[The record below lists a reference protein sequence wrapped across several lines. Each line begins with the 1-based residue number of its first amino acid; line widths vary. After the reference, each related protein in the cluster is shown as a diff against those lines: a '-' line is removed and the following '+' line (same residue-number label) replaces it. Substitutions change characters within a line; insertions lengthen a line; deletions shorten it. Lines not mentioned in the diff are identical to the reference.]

1 MLQEACER
9 VDSLPVSGAS
19 GGTELG
25 KTDRLRAGA
34 VVGPGGLSLAVVL
47 YVVEALALA
56 LILVARRFGLVANEP
71 LWAYA
76 LAICGSSLLSK
87 RLDQWIDAP
96 RGSWRLHVRVFV
108 HAVTVAS
115 VIYLTGWGPALGV
128 CFVYAAL
135 VDLQQSGPA
144 SWRAVLGWSFVCCAA
159 GQLLVFQGVAPTFL
173 SGASSQTLGFLG
185 AFAFGI
191 VIVMAGAIGEGKQRA
206 EVLLARATD
215 DALRSEALH
224 RAVVENAAEG
234 ILTIGSDGLVLSF
247 NAAAEAI
254 FGWTAA
260 EMVGQPGA
268 ITLAEDLRGLLAEYF
283 ETVRSVGHAHAQH
296 GTWEVTGVRR
306 DGTHFPMVIST
317 SAIVVD
323 GFPPITSCI
332 VRDLS
337 EQKGLESQLLHQA
350 LHDGLTGLPNRLML
364 ADRLDQ
370 ILTRARR
377 SVRMCG
383 VLYVDLDRF
392 KTVNDTLGH
401 ATGDELL
408 IETAA
413 RLRGAVRE
421 TDTVARVGGDE
432 FVVLC
437 EDLDGVHHATDVA
450 KRITESLRA
459 PFQLADDTVRIGA
472 SIGIALCNDGM
483 TTGDTLVANADIAMY
498 RAKDNGR
505 NCYELFDEA
514 MQKWV
519 TTQLAL
525 EAGLRTA
532 VERDELR
539 LAYQPIIDADD
550 ATVRGFEAL
559 VRWERPGFGLVPP
572 DEFIALAE
580 DTGLIIEIGAWVLDQ
595 ACRQAAIWADRWPDR
610 RLGVSVNVSS
620 RQLATRDIID
630 TVTTTLAR
638 TGLDP
643 TRLTLELTESTLIDD
658 TINTRSILQELRSFG
673 LNLSLDDFGTGYSS
687 LTYLRAFPINI
698 VKIDKSFVRT
708 IGTEREDTAIV
719 AAVIALANNL
729 NIRVVAEGVETE
741 EQLAV
746 LLQLQCHY
754 LQGYLFSAPQPDTNV
769 VALVEAGRLGFGQS
783 ATPSDEYTELTSNI

>member
-1 MLQEACER
+1 MTGGR
-9 VDSLPVSGAS
+9 PGA
-19 GGTELG
+19 GAA
-25 KTDRLRAGA
+25 KTD
-34 VVGPGGLSLAVVL
+34 GLSFGAPGTGGGFTLTVVL
-47 YVVEALALA
+47 YVVEGLALL
-56 LILVARRFGLVANEP
+56 LILVAQRFGLVANEP

-76 LAICGSSLLSK
+76 LAIGGSSMLSK
-87 RLDQWIDAP
+87 RLDRWIDAP

-108 HAVTVAS
+108 HALTVMS

-144 SWRAVLGWSFVCCAA
+144 SWRAVLGWSLVCCAA
-159 GQLLVFQGVAPTFL
+159 GQLLVFEGWAPSFL
-173 SGASSQTLGFLG
+173 SHSSSQALGFLG
-185 AFAFGI
+185 AFSFGI

-206 EVLLARATD
+206 EVLLARASE

-234 ILTIGSDGLVLSF
+234 IFTIGSDGAVLSF

-254 FGWTAA
+254 FGWTAD

-268 ITLAEDLRGLLAEYF
+268 ITLAEELRGLLAEYL
-283 ETVRSVGHAHAQH
+283 ETVQSVGHEYASH
-296 GTWEVTGVRR
+296 GTWEVTGVRK
-306 DGTHFPMVIST
+306 DGTHFPMVVST

-323 GFPPITSCI
+323 GFSPVTSCI

-337 EQKGLESQLLHQA
+337 EQKRLESQLSHQA

-377 SVRMCG
+377 NGGMCG

-392 KTVNDTLGH
+392 KTINDTLGH
-401 ATGDELL
+401 ATGDLL
-408 IETAA
+408 LVEAA
-413 RLRGAVRE
+413 GRLQAAVRE

-437 EDLDGVHHATDVA
+437 EDLDSVHHATEVTQ
-450 KRITESLRA
+450 RIIASLRA
-459 PFQLADDTVRIGA
+459 PFLLADESLSVSA
-472 SIGIALCNDGM
+472 SIGISLCSDG
-483 TTGDTLVANADIAMY
+483 TATVDTLVANADIAMY

-514 MQKWV
+514 MQLWV
-519 TTQLAL
+519 TTQIAL
-525 EAGLRTA
+525 EAGLRQA
-532 VERDELR
+532 VARDELR
-539 LAYQPIIDADD
+539 LVYQPIIDASD
-550 ATVRGFEAL
+550 AIVRGFEAL
-559 VRWERPGFGLVPP
+559 VRWERPGFGLVAP
-572 DEFIALAE
+572 DEFIAMAE
-580 DTGLIIEIGAWVLDQ
+580 ETGLIIEIGAWVLDQ
-595 ACRQAAIWADRWPDR
+595 ACRQAVSWNERWPRR
-610 RLGVSVNVSS
+610 RLGIAVNVSS
-620 RQLATRDIID
+620 RQLATPEIID
-630 TVTTTLAR
+630 TVRDTIER

-643 TRLTLELTESTLIDD
+643 TQLTLELTESTLIDD
-658 TINTRSILQELRSFG
+658 TVNTRAILSELRALG
-673 LNLSLDDFGTGYSS
+673 VNLSLDDFGTGYSS
-687 LTYLRAFPINI
+687 LTYLRAFPINV

-729 NIRVVAEGVETE
+729 DIRVVAEGVEKP

-746 LLQLQCHY
+746 LLHLRCHY
-754 LQGYLFSAPQPDTNV
+754 LQGYLFSGPRPHADIAELVDAP
-769 VALVEAGRLGFGQS
+769 VAAMGG
-783 ATPSDEYTELTSNI
+783 

>member
-1 MLQEACER
+1 
-9 VDSLPVSGAS
+9 VSGELS
-19 GGTELG
+19 GTAFGSR
-25 KTDRLRAGA
+25 DRLRAGA
-34 VVGPGGLSLAVVL
+34 AGRVGGLSLTVL
-47 YVVEALALA
+47 VCAVEAVALTV
-56 LILVARRFGLVANEP
+56 LVVARRFGLVANQP

-76 LAICGSSLLSK
+76 LAIGGSSLLSK
-87 RLDQWIDAP
+87 RLDRWIAAP
-96 RGSWRLHVRVFV
+96 RGSWRLHARVFV
-108 HAVTVAS
+108 HAVTVMA

-135 VDLQQSGPA
+135 VDLQQSGAA
-144 SWRAVLGWSFVCCAA
+144 SWRAVLGWSLVCCAA
-159 GQLLVFQGVAPTFL
+159 GQLLVFAGVAPSFL

-206 EVLLARATD
+206 EFLLSQASD

-234 ILTIGSDGLVLSF
+234 IFTIGSNGLVLSF

-260 EMVGQPGA
+260 EIVGRPGEGM
-268 ITLAEDLRGLLAEYF
+268 LAEDLRGLLTEYF
-283 ETVRSVGHAHAQH
+283 DTVRSVGHAHANH

-306 DGTHFPMVIST
+306 DGTPFPMVVST
-317 SAIVVD
+317 SAIIVD
-323 GFPPITSCI
+323 GFEPITSCI

-337 EQKGLESQLLHQA
+337 EQKRLESQLSHQA
-350 LHDGLTGLPNRLML
+350 LHDGLTGLPNRVML

-377 SVRMCG
+377 DVRMCG

-392 KTVNDTLGH
+392 KAVNDSLGH
-401 ATGDELL
+401 AAGDLLL
-408 IETAA
+408 IEAAA
-413 RLRGAVRE
+413 RFQDAVRE

-437 EDLDGVHHATDVA
+437 ENLDGVHHATDVA
-450 KRITESLRA
+450 QRILASLRG
-459 PFQLADDTVRIGA
+459 PFQLGDDTVEVRA
-472 SIGIALCNDGM
+472 SIGIALCNDGNA
-483 TTGDTLVANADIAMY
+483 TGDTLVANADIAMY
-498 RAKDNGR
+498 RAKNNGR

-525 EAGLRTA
+525 EAGLRQA
-532 VERDELR
+532 VARDELR
-539 LAYQPIIDADD
+539 LVYQPIVDADD

-572 DEFIALAE
+572 DEFIAMAE

-595 ACRQAAIWADRWPDR
+595 ACRQAATWADRWPDR

-630 TVTTTLAR
+630 TVTTTIAR

-658 TINTRSILQELRSFG
+658 TINTRAILHELRNFG

-729 NIRVVAEGVETE
+729 DIRVVAEGVETE

-754 LQGYLFSAPQPDTNV
+754 LQGYLFSTPQPDTNL
-769 VALVEAGRLGFGQS
+769 AAIIETPRLGL
-783 ATPSDEYTELTSNI
+783 ARTAAPPADDYTELTSTI

>member
-1 MLQEACER
+1 MVLIY
-9 VDSLPVSGAS
+9 
-19 GGTELG
+19 
-25 KTDRLRAGA
+25 A
-34 VVGPGGLSLAVVL
+34 VEGV
-47 YVVEALALA
+47 ALA
-56 LILVARRFGLVANEP
+56 LILVARRLGLVADEP
-71 LWAYA
+71 IWAYA
-76 LAICGSSLLSK
+76 IAIAGSSMLSK

-96 RGSWRLHVRVFV
+96 RGSWRLHARVFV
-108 HAVTVAS
+108 HAVTVMA

-144 SWRAVLGWSFVCCAA
+144 SWRAVLGWSLVCCAA
-159 GQLLVFQGVAPTFL
+159 GQLLVFWGWAPSFL
-173 SGASSQTLGFLG
+173 SSASAQTLGFLG

-191 VIVMAGAIGEGKQRA
+191 VIMMAGAIGEGKQRA
-206 EVLLARATD
+206 EVLLARASE
-215 DALRSEALH
+215 DASRSEALH

-234 ILTIGSDGLVLSF
+234 IFTIGSDGLVLSF
-247 NAAAEAI
+247 NGAAEAI
-254 FGWTAA
+254 FGWSAD
-260 EMVGQPGA
+260 EIVGQSGA
-268 ITLAEDLRGLLAEYF
+268 IMLTEDLRGLLADYL
-283 ETVRSVGHAHAQH
+283 ETVRSSGHENARH
-296 GTWEVTGVRR
+296 GTWEVTGVRK
-306 DGTHFPMVIST
+306 DGTLFPMVVST

-323 GFPPITSCI
+323 GFDPVTSCI

-337 EQKGLESQLLHQA
+337 EQKRLESELSHQA

-364 ADRLDQ
+364 ADRLEQ
-370 ILTRARR
+370 ILTRARLHAR
-377 SVRMCG
+377 LCG

-401 ATGDELL
+401 ASGDLL
-408 IETAA
+408 LVEAAA
-413 RLRGAVRE
+413 RLQDALRE

-437 EDLDGVHHATDVA
+437 EDLDSVQHAIEVA
-450 KRITESLRA
+450 ERIIASLRE
-459 PFQLADDTVRIGA
+459 PFVLAGDNVKMSA
-472 SIGIALCNDGM
+472 SVGIALCADGNAIV
-483 TTGDTLVANADIAMY
+483 DALVANADIAMY

-519 TTQLAL
+519 STQLAL
-525 EAGLRTA
+525 EKGLRHA
-532 VERDELR
+532 VARDELR
-539 LAYQPIIDADD
+539 LVYQPIIDAED

-572 DEFIALAE
+572 DEFIAMAE
-580 DTGLIIEIGAWVLDQ
+580 DTGLIIEIGAWVLEE
-595 ACRQAAIWADRWPDR
+595 ACGQAAAWAQRWPGR
-610 RLGVSVNVSS
+610 RLGIAVNVSS

-630 TVTTTLAR
+630 TVKTTLAR

-658 TINTRSILQELRSFG
+658 TVNTRAILREIRDLG
-673 LNLSLDDFGTGYSS
+673 VNLSLDDFGTGYSS

-729 NIRVVAEGVETE
+729 DIRVVAEGVETH

-754 LQGYLFSAPQPDTNV
+754 LQGYLFSKARPSTDVAEIIEAP
-769 VALVEAGRLGFGQS
+769 AL
-783 ATPSDEYTELTSNI
+783 ELTPARDSSM